1 MSYIEINSS
10 HLINNLNLIKQITNK
25 EILAVVKDNAYGHGI
40 LEISKILSENGIKK
54 VCVRNNFEAKQIQ
67 HLFEEILVF
76 FPTLEYNG
84 INISYTIADI
94 NSLKK
99 CRHKRVHLK
108 FDTGMHRNALNL
120 DEVDNILEI
129 AFKKFEVKGV
139 FSHFCCADE
148 FGNDTFIQL
157 DRFKKLREKVIN
169 FCNKNNYPLPKF
181 HLPNSDAIFK
191 LKEFEM
197 FDYVRPGIAIYGGLD
212 ITGLKPVMSLWGEKI
227 KTIKILKNQA
237 VGYNKKFMFNQDE
250 IITLIDLGYSDGILY
265 FDKELQL
272 KDTKAVG
279 KISMD
284 SMSVIGD
291 FKKVCIFDDI
301 REFAKNYPYTIT
313 YDILTKL
320 KEGIKRVIKY

>member
-1 MSYIEINSS
+1 MSYIEIDSS
-10 HLINNLNLIKQITNK
+10 NLIHNINLITQITNR

-40 LEISKILSENGIKK
+40 VEISKILSKNGIKK
-54 VCVRNNFEAKQIQ
+54 VCVRNNFEAKLIQ
-67 HLFEEILVF
+67 HLFEEILIF
-76 FPTLEYNG
+76 FPTLEYNKK
-84 INISYTIADI
+84 NISYTISDI
-94 NSLKK
+94 NSLKQSP
-99 CRHKRVHLK
+99 HKQIHLK

-120 DEVDNILEI
+120 EEIDKILEM

-157 DRFKKLREKVIN
+157 DRFKKLRNRVIN

-181 HLPNSDAIFK
+181 HLLNSDAIFK

-197 FDYVRPGIAIYGGLD
+197 FDYVRPGIAIYGGLEID
-212 ITGLKPVMSLWGEKI
+212 KLKAVMSLWGEKI
-227 KTIKILKNQA
+227 KTLKILKNQG
-237 VGYNKKFMFNQDE
+237 VGYNKKFIFNKDE
-250 IITLIDLGYSDGILY
+250 TITLIDLGYSDGILY

-272 KDTKAVG
+272 KNTKAVG

-284 SMSVIGD
+284 SMSVIGE
-291 FKKVCIFDDI
+291 FEKVCIFDDI
-301 REFAKNYPYTIT
+301 REFVKNYPYTIT

-320 KEGIKRVIKY
+320 KGEIKRVVK